1 MGADE
6 GRQLMSN
13 NEALHPESELAPG
26 IPALGEWRRI
36 NNSLSQSG
44 LKDTFELLATLPQKR
59 KLNKTKADSCH

>member
-36 NNSLSQSG
+36 NNSLS
-44 LKDTFELLATLPQKR
+44 
-59 KLNKTKADSCH
+59 